1 MVQDNHILEKDTS
14 PNLEVARETPKE
26 AKLQDL
32 VSKNPSWP
40 EFEAEKT
47 IREQARESLPSIES
61 SDDVEKISLSK
72 LWPTPRTL
80 VVVPPTQL
88 FLIVSV
94 ATANP

>member
-14 PNLEVARETPKE
+14 PNLEFARETPKE

-47 IREQARESLPSIES
+47 ILEQARESLPRIES
-61 SDDVEKISLSK
+61 SEDVEKISQAEER
-72 LWPTPRTL
+72 PAQQ
-80 VVVPPTQL
+80 VV
-88 FLIVSV
+88 
-94 ATANP
+94 

>member
-26 AKLQDL
+26 AKLQDM

-61 SDDVEKISLSK
+61 SDDVEKISQAEER
-72 LWPTPRTL
+72 PAQQ
-80 VVVPPTQL
+80 VV
-88 FLIVSV
+88 
-94 ATANP
+94 

>member
-14 PNLEVARETPKE
+14 PDLEVVRATPE
-26 AKLQDL
+26 AKLQDS

-61 SDDVEKISLSK
+61 SDDVEKISQAEER
-72 LWPTPRTL
+72 PAQQ
-80 VVVPPTQL
+80 VV
-88 FLIVSV
+88 
-94 ATANP
+94 

>member
-40 EFEAEKT
+40 EFEVEKT
-47 IREQARESLPSIES
+47 IREQEARESLPRIES
-61 SDDVEKISLSK
+61 SDDVERICQAEER
-72 LWPTPRTL
+72 PAQQ
-80 VVVPPTQL
+80 VV
-88 FLIVSV
+88 
-94 ATANP
+94 

>member
-61 SDDVEKISLSK
+61 SDDVEKISQAEER
-72 LWPTPRTL
+72 PAQQ
-80 VVVPPTQL
+80 VV
-88 FLIVSV
+88 
-94 ATANP
+94 

>member
-1 MVQDNHILEKDTS
+1 MVQDNLILEKDTS
-14 PNLEVARETPKE
+14 PDLEVARETPKE

-61 SDDVEKISLSK
+61 SEDLEKISQAEER
-72 LWPTPRTL
+72 PAQQ
-80 VVVPPTQL
+80 VV
-88 FLIVSV
+88 
-94 ATANP
+94 

>member
-14 PNLEVARETPKE
+14 PDLELARETPKE

-47 IREQARESLPSIES
+47 IREQARESLSSIES
-61 SDDVEKISLSK
+61 SEDVEKISQAEER
-72 LWPTPRTL
+72 PAQQ
-80 VVVPPTQL
+80 VV
-88 FLIVSV
+88 
-94 ATANP
+94 

>member
-14 PNLEVARETPKE
+14 PDLEVARETPKE

-61 SDDVEKISLSK
+61 SDDVEKISQTEER
-72 LWPTPRTL
+72 PAQQ
-80 VVVPPTQL
+80 VVL
-88 FLIVSV
+88 
-94 ATANP
+94 

>member
-26 AKLQDL
+26 AKLQDM

-47 IREQARESLPSIES
+47 ILEQARESLSRIES
-61 SDDVEKISLSK
+61 SEDLEKISQAEER
-72 LWPTPRTL
+72 PAQQ
-80 VVVPPTQL
+80 VV
-88 FLIVSV
+88 
-94 ATANP
+94 

>member
-32 VSKNPSWP
+32 VSQNTSWP

-61 SDDVEKISLSK
+61 SDDVEKISQAEER
-72 LWPTPRTL
+72 PAQQ
-80 VVVPPTQL
+80 VV
-88 FLIVSV
+88 
-94 ATANP
+94 

>member
-47 IREQARESLPSIES
+47 IREQARESLPRIES
-61 SDDVEKISLSK
+61 SDDVEKISQAEER
-72 LWPTPRTL
+72 PAQQ
-80 VVVPPTQL
+80 VV
-88 FLIVSV
+88 
-94 ATANP
+94 

>member
-32 VSKNPSWP
+32 VSKKPSWP

-61 SDDVEKISLSK
+61 SDDVEKISQAEER
-72 LWPTPRTL
+72 PAQQ
-80 VVVPPTQL
+80 VV
-88 FLIVSV
+88 
-94 ATANP
+94 

>member
-40 EFEAEKT
+40 EFEAEKI

-61 SDDVEKISLSK
+61 SEDLEKISQAEER
-72 LWPTPRTL
+72 PAQQ
-80 VVVPPTQL
+80 VV
-88 FLIVSV
+88 
-94 ATANP
+94 

>member
-40 EFEAEKT
+40 EFEAEKS

-61 SDDVEKISLSK
+61 SDDVEKISQAEER
-72 LWPTPRTL
+72 PAQQ
-80 VVVPPTQL
+80 VV
-88 FLIVSV
+88 
-94 ATANP
+94 

>member
-32 VSKNPSWP
+32 VPQNPSWP

-47 IREQARESLPSIES
+47 IREQARESLPRIES
-61 SDDVEKISLSK
+61 SEDAEKISQTEER
-72 LWPTPRTL
+72 PAQQ
-80 VVVPPTQL
+80 VV
-88 FLIVSV
+88 
-94 ATANP
+94 

>member
-47 IREQARESLPSIES
+47 ILEQARESLPRIENS
-61 SDDVEKISLSK
+61 EDAEKISQAEER
-72 LWPTPRTL
+72 PAQQ
-80 VVVPPTQL
+80 VV
-88 FLIVSV
+88 
-94 ATANP
+94 